1 MSTEAA
7 SIALVSAKLDLVL
20 ARLDE
25 LNHAGKPG
33 LTQTEFAKLIGKHP
47 STVRRWVADKTI
59 LLEKGVIPHSEVRK
73 YLS

>member
-33 LTQTEFAKLIGKHP
+33 LTQVEFAKLIGKHP

-59 LLEKGVIPHSEVRK
+59 RLEKGVIPHSEVRK